1 MRKPTALPV
10 VALLCVL
17 AAPARAEVHLSI
29 PDGRVSLSATN
40 ATIGDILAEWARIG
54 RTTIVND
61 ERVPGASVTI
71 QLNSAPKKQALEII
85 LRSVAG
91 YVTATRP
98 AAVANTSFFN
108 RILVMPTSS
117 PTSAPTRAAAPQ
129 PPALQR
135 PLLNLQFERGQVRQ
149 GLPRNDQ
156 DQDDDQ
162 HDEPAPNLVPTPRG
176 PIFGTFPQ
184 PTTSERQPGVSSP
197 APGQVP
203 VGVAVRSMVVP
214 VPARP

>member
-10 VALLCVL
+10 AALPCVL
-17 AAPARAEVHLSI
+17 AAPARAEVHLRI

-61 ERVPGASVTI
+61 ERVPGASVTV
-71 QLNSAPKKQALEII
+71 QLNSVPEKQALEII

-98 AAVANTSFFN
+98 ATVANASFFN

-117 PTSAPTRAAAPQ
+117 PTSAAAPQ

>member
-1 MRKPTALPV
+1 M
-10 VALLCVL
+10 
-17 AAPARAEVHLSI
+17 HLSI
-29 PDGRVSLSATN
+29 QDGRVLLSATN
-40 ATIGDILAEWARIG
+40 ATISDILAEWAMIG
-54 RTTIVND
+54 RTTIVNG
-61 ERVPGASVTI
+61 ERVPGASVAI
-71 QLNSAPKKQALEII
+71 QLNSVPEKQVLEII

-91 YVTATRP
+91 YVTATP
-98 AAVANTSFFN
+98 PTAVANTSFFN

-149 GLPRNDQ
+149 GLPRSDQ

-162 HDEPAPNLVPTPRG
+162 RDEPAPNLVPTPRG

-203 VGVAVRSMVVP
+203 VGVAVPGIVVP